1 MTIHSKILERASAAC
16 VIKHIRPGWTLANL
30 EPYPH
35 GAGSPHKLISGDE
48 FNFKIVRRMPAGA
61 AADVYIAKDIEKG
74 SEPLIKSAQG
84 DKFIIKRYKRYVPL
98 RAIEREYNIL
108 RHLNCIQSL
117 QRCIPTDPVLIQ
129 TFDTRYLIY
138 PYIPGTDASEHQKH
152 ILKEQSL
159 ECLKQYIYNILRLAN
174 VCQTYAN
181 ITHLDI
187 KPNNMIYCPIKK
199 KLSLIDFGTA
209 RYFSPTNR
217 RKLMPIS
224 QPIGTEY
231 YAAPEISDLNFNNT
245 SDTYCI
251 GRIIQYFWSDIV
263 FCTDRVTNRY

>member
-1 MTIHSKILERASAAC
+1 M
-16 VIKHIRPGWTLANL
+16 
-30 EPYPH
+30 
-35 GAGSPHKLISGDE
+35 
-48 FNFKIVRRMPAGA
+48 
-61 AADVYIAKDIEKG
+61 
-74 SEPLIKSAQG
+74 
-84 DKFIIKRYKRYVPL
+84 
-98 RAIEREYNIL
+98 
-108 RHLNCIQSL
+108 
-117 QRCIPTDPVLIQ
+117 
-129 TFDTRYLIY
+129 
-138 PYIPGTDASEHQKH
+138 
-152 ILKEQSL
+152 
-159 ECLKQYIYNILRLAN
+159 AN

-251 GRIIQYFWSDIV
+251 GRIIQYFVDGDMPIG
-263 FCTDRVTNRY
+263 TDGHRLLERMLTVDPMIRPSLVDVMDSPWFTEKAVRRARVSWNQRADTSTC